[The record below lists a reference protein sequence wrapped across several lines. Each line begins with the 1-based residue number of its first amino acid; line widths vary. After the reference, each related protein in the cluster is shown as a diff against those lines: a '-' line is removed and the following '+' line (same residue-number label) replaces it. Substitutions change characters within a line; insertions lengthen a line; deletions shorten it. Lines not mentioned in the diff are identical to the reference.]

1 MTTSVDAYLNGYDE
15 ACQGGSD
22 ENNPYRS
29 DNSGRLWGKWR
40 QGFHDA
46 LQNKKPIHKKRKLT
60 VAALFDGE
68 LIGKHEVSEEE
79 RTIPAAPPP
88 SEQR

>member
-1 MTTSVDAYLNGYDE
+1 MTTSADAYINGYDA
-15 ACQGGSD
+15 ACEGGSD

-46 LQNKKPIHKKRKLT
+46 LQDRKPKHKKRKIT
-60 VAALFDGE
+60 VASLFNE
-68 LIGKHEVSEEE
+68 RPMGKREMTEEE
-79 RTIPAAPPP
+79 RAIPEAPPP